1 VAITIYLGSDGQPLS
16 MILDF
21 VELPRSPSG
30 VNLAEA
36 FAQVLKDFGIE
47 HKVHGSESVLSNIL
61 RGLTNT
67 VDTEHNL

>member
-1 VAITIYLGSDGQPLS
+1 

-21 VELPRSPSG
+21 VELPRSHSG

-47 HKVHGSESVLSNIL
+47 HKVRGHESVFTFLATY
-61 RGLTNT
+61 RE
-67 VDTEHNL
+67 D